1 MEKQLLL
8 SLKDLQINTKNQKLF
23 NPINLDLYTG
33 ECRGICAPTGSG
45 KSTLFNYIAEIL
57 NQSEFVVSGTQEKAP
72 QLKICYAFQEPRLI
86 SSINILKNIM
96 LPLEN
101 LMPKEQAQ
109 ELAALWLKKLNLE
122 KKSQNLPGFLSGGEQ
137 QRAGLARAFAW
148 NQACASKGES
158 CLLLLDEPF
167 ASQDEK
173 NALIIE
179 NLIKSQIN
187 SPELN
192 TSALVISHDRQILEK
207 LCTNFVQII

>member
-8 SLKDLQINTKNQKLF
+8 SLKDLQISTKNQKLF

-122 KKSQNLPGFLSGGEQ
+122 QKSQNLPGFLSGGEQ

-148 NQACASKGES
+148 NQACAQKGES

-173 NALIIE
+173 NARIIE
-179 NLIKSQIN
+179 NLIESQIN